1 MLSLMGYAQTA
12 SDKYLDISNYG
23 TIDDAGWR
31 TRFINKL
38 YFYSKTDENAEYA
51 WLTLPVY
58 GAVVGAKYSTN
69 SNTFGNGHPQSWIEC
84 DHQSNEN
91 LYGGTTWPA
100 NDPFMGSS
108 NTYFTNTSGDGS
120 PRAFGYN
127 ARSNTDIK
135 KISFYVSNITEVK
148 MNGKGISGIFGLGG
162 SSSTYPARLRIYECT
177 KNADGTL
184 TAGTTAVVN
193 QSSSS
198 TSTFTIT
205 ASSTS
210 SYTIDETKIYKVE
223 VSIYR
228 GYLYEIA
235 FKTPLPKIMPDQ
247 TSLHLTSRVNSSETM
262 SFNVKCSH
270 LREDISATLEDANN
284 VFSIAPATITK
295 PETSTTIDENVT
307 VTFAPISP
315 GTFTGK
321 VILKSKDAKE
331 VEVSLT
337 GTAPTPGLIVGPE
350 SLTLDVENTTTVQ
363 EPINVQAENLG
374 GVVTVALEDEN
385 SVFSI
390 SQESISVADAE
401 NGTSVNVTFTPPSD
415 YGVYEGVVKFS
426 TPFVDE
432 IRVPVTATFYPASF
446 KVSISSYGLSTLYLD
461 FPVEIPYDTYADD
474 LLGVFFAYEATGTE
488 VKMARIRQIIPANE
502 GVVVEGNS
510 GEYVFPRYKG
520 TDIPPLPRENIL
532 LGSVKNIPVSQFMEG
547 KTGTLLTLGKSK
559 EGGYIGFLRYT
570 GSTIIANKAFLI
582 YEDESNANALSIS
595 GLGGDYTG
603 ISEVNTDKGDGTWY
617 TIQGMRLNGTPKQQG
632 IYIRNGK
639 TVVVK

>member
-1 MLSLMGYAQTA
+1 MKKYILSIFLASLSLMGFAQTA
-12 SDKYLDISNYG
+12 SDSYLDIAEYETIGFPGNNSNARRYGYLSNYFMYNEANG
-23 TIDDAGWR
+23 
-31 TRFINKL
+31 
-38 YFYSKTDENAEYA
+38 EA
-51 WLTLPVY
+51 WLTLSVY
-58 GAVVGAKYSTN
+58 GAFCGCYYDS
-69 SNTFGNGHPQSWIEC
+69 HPQKWIEYSG
-84 DHQSNEN
+84 SN
-91 LYGGTTWPA
+91 
-100 NDPFMGSS
+100 SS
-108 NTYFTNTSGDGS
+108 NYSSASWNPSDIYQGSASYFTSNN
-120 PRAFGYN
+120 RARAIY
-127 ARSNTDIK
+127 
-135 KISFYVSNITEVK
+135 
-148 MNGKGISGIFGLGG
+148 G
-162 SSSTYPARLRIYECT
+162 SSSATSARTVTFYVTNICAVKLLGSNINASYNTNRSTKLNIYECT
-177 KNADGTL
+177 LNSDGSL
-184 TAGTTAVVN
+184 NEGTTSIDN
-193 QSSSS
+193 
-198 TSTFTIT
+198 
-205 ASSTS
+205 ASESNRNASINFHLTGLDGS
-210 SYTIDETKIYKVE
+210 KIYKV
-223 VSIYR
+223 VASVTR
-228 GYLYEIA
+228 GYLYEIGFQRA
-235 FKTPLPKIMPDQ
+235 PEITSNP
-247 TSLHLTSRVNSSETM
+247 TSLNLTSRVNGSATTT
-262 SFNVKCSH
+262 FNVKGTR
-270 LREDISATLEDANN
+270 LKGDITATLEDANN
-284 VFSIAPATITK
+284 VFSIAPETITQSQA
-295 PETSTTIDENVT
+295 TSTTGQDVT
-307 VTFAPISP
+307 VTFTPTSL

-321 VILKSKDAKE
+321 VKLSSTGARD
-331 VEVSLT
+331 VEVNIT
-337 GTAPTPGLIVGPE
+337 GTAPTPDLIVGPE
-350 SLTLDVENTTTVQ
+350 SLTLDAENTTTVQ
-363 EPINVQAENLG
+363 ESINVQAENLG

-432 IRVPVTATFYPASF
+432 IRVPVTATYYPASF

-488 VKMARIRQIIPANE
+488 VKMARIRHIIPANE

-547 KTGTLLTLGKSK
+547 KTGTLLALGKSK
-559 EGGYIGFLRYT
+559 EGGYIGFFRYT
-570 GSTIIANKAFLI
+570 GSTLLANKAFLI

-603 ISEVNTDKGDGTWY
+603 ISEVNTDEGDGTWY